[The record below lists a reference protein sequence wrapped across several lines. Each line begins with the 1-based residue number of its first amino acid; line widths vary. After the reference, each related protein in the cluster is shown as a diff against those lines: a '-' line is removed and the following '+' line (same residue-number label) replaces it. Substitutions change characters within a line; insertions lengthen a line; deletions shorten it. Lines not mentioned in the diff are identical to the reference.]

1 MPYLNAPAK
10 SIQEA
15 FDIADG
21 DLPEAALLV
30 GQWVERPYFE
40 RVRAIWP
47 EAREAGSHNLVI
59 EEQGR
64 RIWIGVVIGGAMAAM
79 LAHAAAVLGAKA
91 IIQIGSY
98 GGLADGCLVGDVLV
112 PSLIVGRDGVS
123 RQLSRNRPIDPD
135 VVLSDLVRDEIR
147 ARLDAA
153 TVRSGTL
160 LTTTTIAHERDSDI
174 ARWRRQGY
182 AGVEMECAVT
192 AATAAHFGI
201 PSAGAFVLMD
211 NLAVGHTVF
220 MTSEEDR
227 RRISMAKD
235 AILRGS
241 VAAAVRA
248 IG

>member
-1 MPYLNAPAK
+1 MPYLNAPAE
-10 SIQEA
+10 SIQRS

-21 DLPEAALLV
+21 DLPDAAIMV
-30 GQWVERPYFE
+30 GQWGERPYFE

-47 EAREAGSHNLVI
+47 GAREAGSHNLVI
-59 EEQGR
+59 EEGGR
-64 RIWIGVVIGGAMAAM
+64 RIWIGVVVGGAMAAM
-79 LAHAAAVLGAKA
+79 LSQAAAALGSRA

-98 GGLADGCLVGDVLV
+98 GGLADGCFVGDVLV

-123 RQLSRNRPIDPD
+123 RQLSRNKPIDPD
-135 VVLSDLVRDEIR
+135 GALTELILEEIG
-147 ARLDAA
+147 ARLDGA

-160 LTTTTIAHERDSDI
+160 LTTTTMSHERDSDI
-174 ARWRRQGY
+174 ARWRRRGY

-211 NLAVGHTVF
+211 NLAAGHTIF

-227 RRISMAKD
+227 RRISIGKD
-235 AILRGS
+235 AILRGA

>member
-1 MPYLNAPAK
+1 MPYLNAPAE
-10 SIQEA
+10 SIQRA

-21 DLPEAALLV
+21 DLPEAAILV

-47 EAREAGSHNLVI
+47 GAREAGSHNLVI
-59 EEQGR
+59 EDQGR
-64 RIWIGVVIGGAMAAM
+64 RIWIGVVVGGAMAAM
-79 LAHAAAVLGAKA
+79 LAQAAAVLGAKA

-98 GGLADGCLVGDVLV
+98 GGLADGCFVGDVLV

-123 RQLSRNRPIDPD
+123 QQLSRRKPIAPD
-135 VVLSDLVRDEIR
+135 ETLSNLVREEIG
-147 ARLDAA
+147 ARLEGAS
-153 TVRSGTL
+153 VRSGRL
-160 LTTTTIAHERDSDI
+160 LTTTTISHERDSDI
-174 ARWRRQGY
+174 ARWRRQGH

-192 AATAAHFGI
+192 AATAAHYGI

-220 MTSEEDR
+220 TQSDEDR
-227 RRISMAKD
+227 RRISVAKY
-235 AILRGS
+235 AILRGA